1 MDLFDDIP
9 SWHSG
14 VKTYMKYMVLGFA
27 AGSNYYRTAN
37 FNREYDLSI
46 SSVADYGSAASRRGV
61 VHP

>member
-1 MDLFDDIP
+1 
-9 SWHSG
+9 
-14 VKTYMKYMVLGFA
+14 MKYMVLGFA